1 MTPVQ
6 SEGRHTGLPL
16 QRFSLVMPDTKPV
29 YNFDKYRRKG
39 RKETTPR
46 DLQKNP
52 EFYKVV
58 HFINN
63 VTYLSYSYIGAIS
76 PVGKKA

>member
-1 MTPVQ
+1 M
-6 SEGRHTGLPL
+6 GLPL
-16 QRFSLVMPDTKPV
+16 QRFALAMPDTKAV

-39 RKETTPR
+39 LKETTTR
-46 DLQKNP
+46 DLQRNP

-58 HFINN
+58 HFKKNI
-63 VTYLSYSYIGAIS
+63 TYLSYSYIGAIS